1 MTRKEIINYKN
12 EALAKLN
19 EVIDILSKAEE
30 SFGETLRYKNGI
42 DEEMEYNIVYN
53 ALMSIN
59 SAKGDLIYN
68 S

>member
-1 MTRKEIINYKN
+1 MTRKEINNYKN
-12 EALAKLN
+12 EALTKLN
-19 EVIDILSKAEE
+19 EVIDMLSKAEE
-30 SFGETLRYKNGI
+30 SFGETLRYKNDI

-59 SAKGDLIYN
+59 SAKGDLISN